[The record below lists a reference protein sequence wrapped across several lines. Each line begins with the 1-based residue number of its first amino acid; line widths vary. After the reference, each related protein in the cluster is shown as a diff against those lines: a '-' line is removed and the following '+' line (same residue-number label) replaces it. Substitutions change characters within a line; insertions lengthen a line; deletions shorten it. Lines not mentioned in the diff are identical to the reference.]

1 MTEEL
6 VWLDGLKIMH
16 AQTDWGTF
24 KCNHKGLHIQRNED
38 FSGGRLTD
46 DQRYRRKKTSLR

>member
-16 AQTDWGTF
+16 AQTDWGYGTF

-38 FSGGRLTD
+38 FSGGRLKLQMLQD
-46 DQRYRRKKTSLR
+46 L